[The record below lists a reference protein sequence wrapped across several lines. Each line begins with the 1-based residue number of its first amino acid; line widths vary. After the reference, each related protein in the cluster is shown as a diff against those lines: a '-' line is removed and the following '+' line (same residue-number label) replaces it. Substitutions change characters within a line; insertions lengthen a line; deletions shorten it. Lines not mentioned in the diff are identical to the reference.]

1 MGSRQ
6 LGNRQM
12 NFLARLYERGT
23 GESIP
28 ATVSFQDDTVL
39 IYLEENGNEPIAVPL
54 DEWEVKVG
62 GSSEDKILLYAMKT
76 GDTLICGDE
85 HFLNSIAEATN
96 NQDIIKQIARAK
108 KKNST
113 RLVRQSTGLVAVIIC
128 LTMFVGCVGISFL
141 APRHHYSRHKNT
153 REIETAQEGTA
164 ESAGEDTGK
173 GSEENAGVG
182 AEKTAEGPVEDFDGS
197 KYMQSIQGKIKRAWH
212 PPASSKPTKVVVHF
226 TVDKSGKASHAK
238 IAKSSGDKACDASA
252 LKAISDVSPL
262 PKLGAGSPPNVQIE
276 YTFDLNGKS
285 KKANSPSPPES
296 QGLEAEERR
305 YD

>member
-28 ATVSFQDDTVL
+28 ATVSFQDDTIL
-39 IYLEENGNEPIAVPL
+39 IYLEENGNEPIEVPL
-54 DEWEVKVG
+54 DEWEVRVG
-62 GSSEDKILLYAMKT
+62 GSSEDKILLYALKT

-85 HFLNSIAEATN
+85 HFLTSIAEATN
-96 NQDIIKQIARAK
+96 NQAIIKQIAKAK
-108 KKNST
+108 KRNST
-113 RLVRQSTGLVAVIIC
+113 RLIRQSTGVVAVIIC

-141 APRHHYSRHKNT
+141 APRRHYNRHNNT
-153 REIETAQEGTA
+153 TAIETTEETA
-164 ESAGEDTGK
+164 EQSA
-173 GSEENAGVG
+173 EENAGEG
-182 AEKTAEGPVEDFDGS
+182 AEETAEGPVEDFDGG
-197 KYMQSIQGKIKRAWH
+197 KYMQSIQGKIKRAWR
-212 PPASSKPTKVVVHF
+212 PPANSKPTKVVVHF
-226 TVDKSGKASHAK
+226 TVDKSGKTSHAK

-262 PKLGAGSPPNVQIE
+262 PKLGAGSPPNVRIE

-285 KKANSPSPPES
+285 RKANSPSPPQS
-296 QGLEAEERR
+296 QGLEAEEQR

>member
-1 MGSRQ
+1 
-6 LGNRQM
+6 M

-23 GESIP
+23 GESIA

-39 IYLEENGNEPIAVPL
+39 IYLEENGNEPIAVRL
-54 DEWEVKVG
+54 DEWEVRVG

-85 HFLNSIAEATN
+85 HFLTSIAEATN

-113 RLVRQSTGLVAVIIC
+113 RLVRQSTGLVAVIVC
-128 LTMFVGCVGISFL
+128 LTMFVGCVGVSFL
-141 APRHHYSRHKNT
+141 APRHHYSRHNNK
-153 REIETAQEGTA
+153 REIETTQESA
-164 ESAGEDTGK
+164 DESAGE
-173 GSEENAGVG
+173 NAGDGV
-182 AEKTAEGPVEDFDGS
+182 EETAEGPVEDFDGG

-226 TVDKSGKASHAK
+226 TVDKSGRTSHAK

-262 PKLGAGSPPNVQIE
+262 PRLGAGSPPNVQIE

-296 QGLEAEERR
+296 QGPETEERR